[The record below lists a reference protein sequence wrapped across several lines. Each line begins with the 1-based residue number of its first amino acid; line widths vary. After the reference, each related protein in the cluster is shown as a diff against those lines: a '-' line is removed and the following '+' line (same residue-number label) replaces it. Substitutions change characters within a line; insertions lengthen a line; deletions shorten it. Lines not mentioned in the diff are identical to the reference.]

1 LCYIIDSEVKKMAS
15 RRYFVLMQGGMRG
28 REGSV
33 FTGRNPRQA
42 ALKAASRG
50 NNDIWLKERGARRYH
65 HFRGSRRR
73 VAAPENRPDW
83 MASTVWKPAV
93 SKVGIVR
100 VARKKAATARKGRGR
115 RTARTVRR
123 ASRTTRRRTTRRRT
137 TRRRT
142 ATRRRTVKR
151 PARRAKRTTQRRR
164 R

>member
-1 LCYIIDSEVKKMAS
+1 MAS
-15 RRYFVLMQGGMRG
+15 RRYFVLMEGGVSG

-50 NNDIWLKERGARRYH
+50 HTEIWLKERGARRYH

-93 SKVGIVR
+93 SKVGITR
-100 VARKKAATARKGRGR
+100 MARKKSARARKSGR
-115 RTARTVRR
+115 RTARR
-123 ASRTTRRRTTRRRT
+123 
-137 TRRRT
+137 
-142 ATRRRTVKR
+142 
-151 PARRAKRTTQRRR
+151 ARRAPRRAASRRSARRR